1 MYNNYFNSRIENTL
15 SDSLTK
21 KKLNLST
28 KKKRK
33 KEVIKSDT
41 PNLIMKIQHNSK

>member
-1 MYNNYFNSRIENTL
+1 M
-15 SDSLTK
+15 DSLTK

-28 KKKRK
+28 KKRK

-41 PNLIMKIQHNSK
+41 PNLIMKIQHNSNRNVN